1 MRMITFIYCN
11 SCFVASFR
19 NSDGIMNI
27 IIHVGLCRHVFT
39 ALLLPSQ
46 VYVNSNLYR
55 VRISSV

>member
-11 SCFVASFR
+11 SCSFR
-19 NSDGIMNI
+19 NSDVIMNI